1 MKNVSD
7 RLRNIQMDKGDLD
20 VVLLARVNA
29 SILVGANTSNN
40 RITSLVQGSVYREF
54 VWQYWNDNKHKGEIW
69 I

>member
-1 MKNVSD
+1 
-7 RLRNIQMDKGDLD
+7 MDKGDLD